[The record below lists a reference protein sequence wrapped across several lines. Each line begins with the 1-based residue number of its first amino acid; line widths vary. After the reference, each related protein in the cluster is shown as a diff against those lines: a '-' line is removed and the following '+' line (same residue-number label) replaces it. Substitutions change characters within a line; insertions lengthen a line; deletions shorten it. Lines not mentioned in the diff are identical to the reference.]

1 MAPPPRPGQVLN
13 SIAPPHP
20 PTPPGLAPGLIVA
33 GAVAVVA
40 SVAPWALGLL
50 PGVAGRIPLS
60 PVFVAI
66 LVGLSLSGVARS
78 RPAWLPGLE
87 FAARRLLRLAVMLIG
102 LRLSLGQVGQLGMY
116 AVPMVV
122 GALVSGLGLAW
133 LLGRI
138 FGVGERL
145 TALIA
150 VGSAICG
157 ASAIAATAP
166 ALRPR
171 PEETAYALA
180 CVALFGLVAAICY
193 PLVLAGWG
201 VEGRVA
207 GLVLGASIHDTAQVT
222 AAALLFEQTFADP
235 EVVAAATVTKLLRNV
250 SMLVVIPM
258 VAWWVLR
265 GERAAGTRPPFP
277 LFILGFLALA
287 GVRGAG
293 DAWVGN
299 HAWWQQFLS
308 IASLSSGFLF
318 AMAMAAIGMGIS
330 LQALRTL
337 GARPALVAILTA
349 AGMASTALL
358 LVAMLH

>member
-1 MAPPPRPGQVLN
+1 MNSNAPPQ
-13 SIAPPHP
+13 
-20 PTPPGLAPGLIVA
+20 PGLAPGLIVA

-40 SVAPWALGLL
+40 SVAPWVLGLL
-50 PGVAGRIPLS
+50 PGAAGRLPLS

-66 LVGLSLSGVARS
+66 LVGLSLSGLARRTPTWS
-78 RPAWLPGLE
+78 PGLE

-102 LRLSLGQVGQLGMY
+102 LRLSLGQVGQLGAH

-133 LLGRI
+133 LLGRLL
-138 FGVGERL
+138 GVGERL

-157 ASAIAATAP
+157 TSAIAATAP
-166 ALRPR
+166 AIKPR

-180 CVALFGLVAAICY
+180 CVALFGLVAAILY
-193 PLVLAGWG
+193 PLTLAGWG
-201 VEGRVA
+201 LEGRIA

-235 EVVAAATVTKLLRNV
+235 DVVAAATVTKLLRNI
-250 SMLVVIPM
+250 SMLVVIPL
-258 VAWWVLR
+258 VAWWTLR
-265 GERAAGTRPPFP
+265 GEGAAGTRPAFP

-293 DAWVGN
+293 DAWLGD
-299 HAWWQQFLS
+299 HAAWQQLLS

-337 GARPALVAILTA
+337 GAKPALVAIVAA
-349 AGMASTALL
+349 AGMAGTALL

>member
-1 MAPPPRPGQVLN
+1 M
-13 SIAPPHP
+13 
-20 PTPPGLAPGLIVA
+20 
-33 GAVAVVA
+33 
-40 SVAPWALGLL
+40 L
-50 PGVAGRIPLS
+50 PGAAGRILLS

-66 LVGLSLSGVARS
+66 LGGLCLSGLARR
-78 RPAWLPGLE
+78 RPAWSPGLE
-87 FAARRLLRLAVMLIG
+87 FAARRLLRFAVMLIG
-102 LRLSLGQVGQLGMY
+102 LRLSLGQVGQLGIH
-116 AVPMVV
+116 ALPLVV

-133 LLGRI
+133 LLGRVL
-138 FGVGERL
+138 GVGERL

-157 ASAIAATAP
+157 ASAIVATAP

-193 PLVLAGWG
+193 PLALAGWG

-207 GLVLGASIHDTAQVT
+207 GLVLGAAIHDTAQVT
-222 AAALLFEQTFADP
+222 AAALLFEQTFTDP
-235 EVVAAATVTKLLRNV
+235 DVVAAATVTKLLRNI

-265 GERAAGTRPPFP
+265 GEHAAGTRPPLP

-293 DAWVGN
+293 DAWFGHNV
-299 HAWWQQFLS
+299 AWQQFLS

-318 AMAMAAIGMGIS
+318 AMAMAAIGMGIR
-330 LQALRTL
+330 LRALRTL
-337 GARPALVAILTA
+337 GARPALVAMLTA
-349 AGMASTALL
+349 AGMATTALL